1 MATFLLPSPLRPRRL
16 GASGQTGFTLVELL
30 IVVVVIGILAAIA
43 LPSFLSQTAKA
54 KQAGALKYIGVINR
68 SQQMYFLEHNLFA
81 PSPVELGFDLASAPD
96 GYTYSVTTNQSIMTS
111 TQAIP
116 TQSTLRSYAGVAF
129 TNMGAGG
136 VARVDT
142 LICQGTPETVPAPTL
157 VDTGGEK
164 QLANCNTL

>member
-1 MATFLLPSPLRPRRL
+1 MATFLPPSRRL
-16 GASGQTGFTLVELL
+16 PRGSGASSQAGFTLIELL
-30 IVVVVIGILAAIA
+30 ITVVVIGVLAAIA

-68 SQQMYFLEHNLFA
+68 SQQMYFSEHNQFA
-81 PSPVELGFDLASAPD
+81 PSSVELGFGLGSAPG
-96 GYTYSVTTNQSIMTS
+96 GYTYTINTDQGIMTS
-111 TQAIP
+111 TLATP
-116 TQSTLRSYAGVAF
+116 TNPALRGYAGVAF
-129 TNMGAGG
+129 ANMGAGG

-142 LICQGTPETVPAPTL
+142 LICQGTPQTVPAPTL